1 MLVVVCG
8 SDAALCGDGMRAA
21 RRVADA
27 ENLDIVAKFTERCSC
42 RSATETGA
50 YHDDLKL
57 SFVVRANKTD
67 F

>member
-1 MLVVVCG
+1 
-8 SDAALCGDGMRAA
+8 MRAA

-27 ENLDIVAKFTERCSC
+27 EDLDIVAKFTERCSC